1 MSLEAT
7 HLHSQLWVVAVLNNP
22 MRYKRRVELFHQF
35 IARMKVTGVNLCVVE
50 LAYGCLL
57 YTSPSPRDRQKSRMP
72 SSA

>member
-50 LAYGCLL
+50 LAYGDRAFAVS
-57 YTSPSPRDRQKSRMP
+57 YTHLTLPTKRIV
-72 SSA
+72 